1 MSVKVK
7 TRKKTPRE
15 VRMTDQ
21 ERLQVV
27 YDYMT
32 TNLSLSGLA
41 EKHNTSEKNVDHIVT
56 RHWKSLTNV
65 RETKLLSV
73 SNSELDHKSG
83 AYHALKTIGKASH
96 INEDFLS
103 LLSEPHD
110 RLLSDHELQYC
121 YNFVATGNNLVA
133 LESAELH
140 KGLLTQGSDKTRNQ
154 YRLACQLRGHYL
166 RQKKNVAEYILKLK
180 EEQYIPEIVDKQFI
194 QRELLE
200 TLHHQKEEGT
210 PSKEVL
216 RTIELLGKTVGA
228 FSDVIKIEEVDPS
241 KALDYIESLA
251 QADTGMVSGT
261 IDLIENS

>member
-1 MSVKVK
+1 MSSKVK

-27 YDYMT
+27 FDYMT
-32 TNLSLSGLA
+32 TDLSTRGLA
-41 EKHNTSEKNVDHIVT
+41 EKHGTSEKNIDHIVT
-56 RHWKSLTNV
+56 RHWKSLTNI
-65 RETKLLSV
+65 RETKLLSAPGG
-73 SNSELDHKSG
+73 EHHKNG
-83 AYHALKTIGKASH
+83 IYHALKTIGKASH

-110 RLLSDHELQYC
+110 RLLTDHELQYC

-154 YRLACQLRGHYL
+154 YKLACQLRGHYL

-180 EEQYIPEIVDKQFI
+180 EEQYIPEIIDKQFV

-251 QADTGMVSGT
+251 KADDGMVSGT
-261 IDLIENS
+261 MDLIEN